1 MLTRFRRLAS
11 IAYRQFGDTLP
22 GSCFYL
28 RSAALVARELAPARV
43 RSARRLLGPLQPSG
57 SKLPRHRGTTFEV
70 MTGRALSLIIKEA
83 LDWVSAHQA
92 QLLED
97 WQRCYP

>member
-1 MLTRFRRLAS
+1 
-11 IAYRQFGDTLP
+11 
-22 GSCFYL
+22 
-28 RSAALVARELAPARV
+28 
-43 RSARRLLGPLQPSG
+43 
-57 SKLPRHRGTTFEV
+57 
-70 MTGRALSLIIKEA
+70 MTGRALPLIIKEA